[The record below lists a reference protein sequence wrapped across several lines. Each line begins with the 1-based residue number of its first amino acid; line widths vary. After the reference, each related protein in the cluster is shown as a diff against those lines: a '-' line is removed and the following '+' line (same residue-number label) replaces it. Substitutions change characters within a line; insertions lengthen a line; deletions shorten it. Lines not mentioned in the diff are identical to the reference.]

1 MMAALFQHVDH
12 WSWWIL
18 AIALLVLEAFAP
30 GTFFLWMGIAAG
42 VVGFLLLMM
51 PGMGWEYQIVI
62 FAALSLA
69 SIVIWRQY
77 FRKHPVVTDQ
87 PALNRRGE
95 QYVGRTFTLSEPIVN
110 GLGKIRVDDT
120 SWKIEGADCAAGSR
134 IKVVGVDG
142 VLLKVELVD
151 GPATGA

>member
-1 MMAALFQHVDH
+1 MDTLFQHVNY

-18 AIALLVLEAFAP
+18 AVALLVLEAFAP

-42 VVGFLLLMM
+42 VVGLLLLVM

-62 FAALSLA
+62 FAVLSVV
-69 SIVIWRQY
+69 SIVVWRHY

-95 QYVGRTFTLSEPIVN
+95 QYVGRTFTLTDPIVN

-120 SWKIEGADCAAGSR
+120 TWKIEGADCEAGSH

-142 VLLKVELVD
+142 VLLKVESID
-151 GPATGA
+151 

>member
-1 MMAALFQHVDH
+1 MAALFQHIDH

-18 AIALLVLEAFAP
+18 ALALLVLEAFAP
-30 GTFFLWMGIAAG
+30 GTFFMWMGIAAG
-42 VVGFLLLMM
+42 VVGLLLLIM
-51 PGMGWEYQIVI
+51 PGMGWEFQII
-62 FAALSLA
+62 TFAAISLA

-77 FRKHPVVTDQ
+77 FRKHQAPTDQ

-120 SWKIEGADCAAGSR
+120 SWKIEGADCEAGSR
-134 IKVVGVDG
+134 VKVIGVDG
-142 VLLKVELVD
+142 VLLKVEQLD
-151 GPATGA
+151 

>member
-1 MMAALFQHVDH
+1 MAALFSHVDH

-42 VVGFLLLMM
+42 VVGVLLLLM
-51 PGMGWEYQIVI
+51 PGMGWEYQIVV
-62 FAALSLA
+62 FATLSVA

-77 FRKHPVVTDQ
+77 FRKHPVQTDQ
-87 PALNRRGE
+87 PALNRRGQ

-110 GLGKIRVDDT
+110 GLGKIHVDDT
-120 SWKIEGADCAAGSR
+120 TWRIRGNDCEAGSR

-142 VLLKVELVD
+142 VLLKVEPVED
-151 GPATGA
+151 ADA